1 LTYFRSV
8 RGNYK
13 QSETFETKILTLS
26 LIMWKSSAFGLN
38 AAILLICVVFHTK
51 GDLDSEYKVTQVGE
65 SCRKIETV
73 EQSEKMGREE
83 R

>member
-1 LTYFRSV
+1 
-8 RGNYK
+8 
-13 QSETFETKILTLS
+13 
-26 LIMWKSSAFGLN
+26 MWKSSAFGLN